1 MSANLITIETAAS
14 IWKAHREIA
23 TATAMLA
30 ELRDKKKWRE
40 DPNPLDAFGR
50 RRPYTLGIPSGD
62 NGHQLVDLSPELA
75 LHIIEAHI
83 SRKQSELIE
92 VCARAA
98 LELSG
103 DLPAK
108 TEAA

>member
-1 MSANLITIETAAS
+1 MAHTITIETAAA
-14 IWKAHREIA
+14 IWKAHREID
-23 TATAMLA
+23 TATKMLG
-30 ELRDKKKWRE
+30 ELRDKKKWGD

-50 RRPYTLGIPSGD
+50 RKPYTLGIPHGD

-83 SRKQSELIE
+83 SHKQTALVEA
-92 VCARAA
+92 CARAA

-103 DLPAK
+103 HLPAK
-108 TEAA
+108 N